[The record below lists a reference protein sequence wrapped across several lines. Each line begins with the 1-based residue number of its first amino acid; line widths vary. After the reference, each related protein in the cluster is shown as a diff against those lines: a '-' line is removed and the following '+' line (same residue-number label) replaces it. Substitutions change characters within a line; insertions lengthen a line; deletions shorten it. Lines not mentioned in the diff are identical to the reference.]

1 MEPVDDLNSE
11 PVNKNS
17 LETILTQGARDGHLD
32 GISLSDDMIKSY
44 ICTAHL
50 RIIRQL
56 NCTIRA
62 LRECQRK
69 LEGSLE
75 CSSPQPEQEDTPK
88 YVQNVMSKSATQD
101 IFRNVV
107 LRNPY
112 RRTNT

>member
-11 PVNKNS
+11 PTNKNS
-17 LETILTQGARDGHLD
+17 LETILTQGARDGVLD
-32 GISLSDDMIKSY
+32 GVTLSDDMIKSY

-69 LEGSLE
+69 FDGSLE

-101 IFRNVV
+101 IFRNSGLKVSS
-107 LRNPY
+107 LFCI
-112 RRTNT
+112 